1 MSIRE
6 ELVLKALAGE
16 ESKVDLAAKFG
27 VSRKTV
33 YKWLDRYKE
42 RGLAGLVDES
52 RRGHRRRR
60 RHPGS
65 RGGSV
70 SRHPCDFVAG
80 GVTVAGIRRKDRGYR
95 PFRFGA

>member
-1 MSIRE
+1 VSIRE

-42 RGLAGLVDES
+42 